1 MNDGEKSSVEE
12 NIIKLNKEGESFKNE
27 FHENQQFRTWLIII
41 AITAAVIGLFL
52 SWIFIQVFL
61 FKKPTCCC
69 FKTGCLSSRVSRR
82 GDGVEI
88 CSLASLTDLPP
99 SYSMLHIEADPPKYG
114 ELFQPLSSSRQTV

>member
-1 MNDGEKSSVEE
+1 MTRNAFFELNDLKLGRSSS
-12 NIIKLNKEGESFKNE
+12 NYTLDKILKF
-27 FHENQQFRTWLIII
+27 Q
-41 AITAAVIGLFL
+41 
-52 SWIFIQVFL
+52 
-61 FKKPTCCC
+61 
-69 FKTGCLSSRVSRR
+69 TGCLSSRVSRR